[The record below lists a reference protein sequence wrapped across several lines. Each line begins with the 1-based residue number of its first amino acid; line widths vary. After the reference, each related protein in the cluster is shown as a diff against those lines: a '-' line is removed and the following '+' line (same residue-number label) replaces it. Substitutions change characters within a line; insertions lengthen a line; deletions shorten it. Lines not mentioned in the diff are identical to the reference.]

1 MAGEHGEDGK
11 WEVRERERERE
22 GGKVQVVVCSWLRS
36 AAETSK
42 AVLSALG
49 RDG

>member
-1 MAGEHGEDGK
+1 MGNGK
-11 WEVRERERERE
+11 SERERERE